1 MRKIFSP
8 VQFDFRARNVGPP
21 ERKTLFPAKTARL
34 KIRNRLAVL
43 AVLLSASWATPALP
57 QAEKKSPPPGAPTA
71 DRPTL
76 AKGDCWRYR
85 NLNVRKGPSES
96 VRCVVKVLNDGYVM
110 RTKGRVEGLARYD
123 RNLVWLGS
131 IGQNRVIRQPGRSR
145 PPLRL
150 NFPLWV
156 GKSWSD
162 SYRVLDETLTGFHHF
177 ANLYVVEAVET
188 IRISSQDILTFRI
201 RWIRKSVASGES
213 AEGHTWYAPAVRNV
227 VRIQNNWPG
236 GTNLILTGFKPSSNP
251 PQTTGRRK
259 SK

>member
-1 MRKIFSP
+1 M
-8 VQFDFRARNVGPP
+8 
-21 ERKTLFPAKTARL
+21 
-34 KIRNRLAVL
+34 
-43 AVLLSASWATPALP
+43 
-57 QAEKKSPPPGAPTA
+57 
-71 DRPTL
+71 
-76 AKGDCWRYR
+76 
-85 NLNVRKGPSES
+85 
-96 VRCVVKVLNDGYVM
+96 LNDGYVM

-156 GKSWSD
+156 GKRWSD
-162 SYRVLDETLTGFHHF
+162 SYRALDETLTGFHHF

-201 RWIRKSVASGES
+201 RRIRKSVASGES

-251 PQTTGRRK
+251 PRQQGAENRNSVRLKFSPKTLHGPISPHDVNRK
-259 SK
+259 PPTSAPGSKLPRMDREE